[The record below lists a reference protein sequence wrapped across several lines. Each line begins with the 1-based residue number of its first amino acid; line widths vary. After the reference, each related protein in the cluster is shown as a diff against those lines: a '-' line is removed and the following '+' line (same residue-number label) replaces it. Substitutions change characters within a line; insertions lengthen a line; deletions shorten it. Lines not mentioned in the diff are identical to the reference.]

1 LVADKHTSIPVAEFK
16 AQLSDTSDIMG
27 RMDLAP
33 CTKKMMN
40 YLSTKGFGKL
50 FSSPG
55 NPLLDL
61 GKFFRVVSV
70 FMSLHYFE
78 ISKILMQ
85 LTVMIIEDNKNGG

>member
-1 LVADKHTSIPVAEFK
+1 MIADKLTNIPVAEFK

-27 RMDLAP
+27 KMDLAP
-33 CTKKMMN
+33 TTKKMMN

-61 GKFFRVVSV
+61 GKFCRPFFVSQKLILKSVVS
-70 FMSLHYFE
+70 
-78 ISKILMQ
+78 
-85 LTVMIIEDNKNGG
+85 

>member
-1 LVADKHTSIPVAEFK
+1 MIADKHTSIPVAEFK

-27 RMDLAP
+27 RLDLAP
-33 CTKKMMN
+33 STKKMMN

-61 GKFFRVVSV
+61 GKFSRPILVFRKLVLKSV
-70 FMSLHYFE
+70 RS
-78 ISKILMQ
+78 
-85 LTVMIIEDNKNGG
+85 